1 MIDDSVSSARTATM
15 ISKLLTRRCV
25 IAMVLMTCVFFCL
38 TNSGAGAEFQPAESS
53 IQQNT
58 AAATESS
65 DPTGLKL
72 VDWLLIALYAA
83 STIGLGVYFSRKQ
96 ESTNEYFTGGG
107 NMNPILIGVSLF
119 ATLLSTIS
127 YLSMPGEAAGK
138 GPVSMIGMLALP
150 LVFLVIAYFVLPIYM
165 RQRVTSAYELLEER
179 LGLSTR
185 LLGASMFLALRLVW
199 MTLLVYLAAKAM
211 TVMIGTDYWLINFD
225 AMSSESFRFSNPP
238 IPGESFSGI
247 WAWSGSELRLASVPV
262 IVLFT
267 GIVAI
272 TYTTLGG
279 LRAVVITDLMQTVI
293 LFGGAVLVVA
303 TITWDFGG
311 FGWFPTTWQSN
322 WDTQPLFPSNPRTRV
337 TVLGTI
343 LMTFTWYIATS
354 AGDQTSVQRFMAT
367 RDVKAARRALA
378 TQLTV
383 GVIVGLTLQLVGFAL
398 LSYFQSHPAE
408 LPANIDIKNNADQ
421 LFPRYIAYHLPVGVA
436 GLVVAAMFAAAM
448 SSIDS
453 GVNSIT
459 AVVMTDYLDRFGL
472 KPKTE
477 NGQVRAARFL
487 ALGIG
492 TIVVLGSTFM
502 KYIEGNITAVTNKT
516 VNLLTTPIFALFFFA
531 LFVRRASAVSV
542 WIGAFFG
549 TITAALIAFSRPLAY
564 FLFTQEY
571 TDFGINPE
579 TFGVDLITKT
589 DPATGETFKIMEGED
604 PISFQYIGPVA
615 LTVNIV
621 VGYIACW
628 VFPKR
633 DKS

>member
-1 MIDDSVSSARTATM
+1 MIVQIAARRSVVTA
-15 ISKLLTRRCV
+15 L
-25 IAMVLMTCVFFCL
+25 LMTLVLFSFA
-38 TNSGAGAEFQPAESS
+38 NEWASAESQGES
-53 IQQNT
+53 KTGASSVGQKSAGQIAPSAT
-58 AAATESS
+58 ASNE
-65 DPTGLKL
+65 PKGLKL
-72 VDWLLIALYAA
+72 LDWALIVLYAA
-83 STIGLGVYFSRKQ
+83 TKIGLGVYFSRKQ
-96 ESTNEYFTGGG
+96 KSTSEYFTGGG

-150 LVFLVIAYFVLPIYM
+150 LVYLVVAYWVLPIYM
-165 RQRVTSAYELLEER
+165 RQRVTSAYELLEGR

-211 TVMIGTDYWLINFD
+211 TVMIGTDYWIINFD
-225 AMSSESFRFSNPP
+225 AMSFDSRRFSKPP
-238 IPGESFSGI
+238 LPGESFPGI
-247 WAWSGSELRLASVPV
+247 WDWNGSELRLASVPV

-279 LRAVVITDLMQTVI
+279 LRAVVVTDLMQTII
-293 LFGGAVLVVA
+293 LFGGALLVIA

-311 FGWFPTTWQSN
+311 FGWFPTTWQNN

-343 LMTFTWYIATS
+343 LTTFTWYIATS

-383 GVIVGLTLQLVGFAL
+383 AVIVGLTLYLVGFAL
-398 LSYFQSHPAE
+398 LSYFQANPGD
-408 LPANIDIKNNADQ
+408 LPADIDIKKNADQ

-459 AVVMTDYLDRFGL
+459 AVVMTDFLGRFGL

-477 NGQVRAARFL
+477 KGQVRAAQCL
-487 ALGIG
+487 AFGVG
-492 TIVVLGSTFM
+492 AVVVLGSTFM
-502 KYIEGNITAVTNKT
+502 KYIEGNITTVTNKT

-531 LFVRRASAVSV
+531 IFVRRASAVGV
-542 WIGAFFG
+542 WIGAIFG
-549 TITAALIAFSRPLAY
+549 TLTAAAISFSGPLVCL
-564 FLFTQEY
+564 LFTQ
-571 TDFGINPE
+571 FGIDPA
-579 TFGVDLITKT
+579 TFGAELITKT
-589 DPATGETFKIMEGED
+589 DPATGESWLIVDGDD

-621 VGYIACW
+621 VGYIACRL
-628 VFPKR
+628 FPKR
-633 DKS
+633 DT